1 MSMGL
6 ATEWK
11 EVPFKATSAS
21 PSTTSMPIVQ
31 LLGAEA
37 VLIMVLDSQ
46 LLTMLLKTFYGN
58 KNILRE
64 K

>member
-11 EVPFKATSAS
+11 EVPFKTTSAS
-21 PSTTSMPIVQ
+21 STTSMPTVQ

>member
-11 EVPFKATSAS
+11 EVPFKTTSAS
-21 PSTTSMPIVQ
+21 STTSMPTVQ

-37 VLIMVLDSQ
+37 VLMVLDSQ

>member
-1 MSMGL
+1 MSMAL

-21 PSTTSMPIVQ
+21 STTSMPTVQ

>member
-21 PSTTSMPIVQ
+21 STTSMPTVQ

-46 LLTMLLKTFYGN
+46 LLTMLLKIFYGN